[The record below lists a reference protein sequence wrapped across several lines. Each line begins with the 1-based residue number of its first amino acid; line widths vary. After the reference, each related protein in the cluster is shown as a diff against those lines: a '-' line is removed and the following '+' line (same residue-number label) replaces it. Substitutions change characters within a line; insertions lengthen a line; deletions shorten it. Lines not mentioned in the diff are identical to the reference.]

1 MNNYNSSNF
10 LQDFIVK
17 PAARHKIK
25 SMKRFELIVRYRKFL
40 TKMHN
45 EKMVGIILIGFIL
58 LLSMECKSQEN
69 PLEPPVSYTKMKLP
83 DGSNYFGQV
92 ESEELNGIGINSLP
106 IVALMS
112 TFIGGVIALQTA
124 SNMSSPLLPAY
135 TVGYITQSSTILEFS
150 PTIIS
155 LILAGKIGS
164 NIASEIGTMRVTEQI
179 DALEIMGVNSLN
191 FLVLPKITAAIIFF
205 PILVIFSMALSM
217 LGGWISLVV
226 SNLSTTEEYV
236 LGLRA
241 FFDPF
246 NIKYALSKTV
256 VFGFLIVSV
265 SSFYGYYVK
274 GGSLDVGRAST
285 QAVVSSSVTIL
296 IANFLLTQM
305 ILL

>member
-1 MNNYNSSNF
+1 M
-10 LQDFIVK
+10 K
-17 PAARHKIK
+17 KIGK
-25 SMKRFELIVRYRKFL
+25 YILMLKDVFTIPNKWSVFFKRLI
-40 TKMHN
+40 
-45 EKMVGIILIGFIL
+45 
-58 LLSMECKSQEN
+58 
-69 PLEPPVSYTKMKLP
+69 
-83 DGSNYFGQV
+83 D
-92 ESEELNGIGINSLP
+92 ELNSIGINSLP

-112 TFIGGVIALQTA
+112 SFIGGVIALQTA

-135 TVGYITQSSTILEFS
+135 TIGYITQSSTILEFS

-217 LGGWISLVV
+217 LGGWISLVI
-226 SNLSTTEEYV
+226 SNLSTTEEYL

-241 FFDPF
+241 FFEPF
-246 NIKYALSKTV
+246 HVKYALTKTV